1 VSRVVFLDTNIVLR
15 LLDPAAPEHP
25 QVRAAIETLEASHDT
40 LVIGLQ
46 VLVEMWVVATRPT
59 ANNGLGWSPAVARAV
74 LDAMRSRFPL
84 LREDDSTALRWLDL
98 VTGLPVVG
106 KRAHDA
112 RIAALMTTNSVQHIL
127 TLNVDD
133 FRSMPGIVA
142 IHPATFTAGSP

>member
-1 VSRVVFLDTNIVLR
+1 MSRVIFLDTNIVLR

-25 QVRAAIETLEASHDT
+25 QVRAAIEVLEARHDT

-59 ANNGLGWSPAVARAV
+59 ANNGLGWSPAVARGV

-84 LREDDSTALRWLDL
+84 LREDDSTALRWLEL

-112 RIAALMTTNSVQHIL
+112 RIAALMATNSVQHIL

-142 IHPATFTAGSP
+142 IHPATLATGSP